1 MSVGDYRSRNY
12 TADLQARI
20 RRRPLEAVALG
31 FLTGFVFGGGQTT
44 RIGQGLVG
52 FAARAALRV
61 TVSRA
66 LAEAI
71 NTHEQSVGN

>member
-1 MSVGDYRSRNY
+1 MSVSDYRSRNY
-12 TADLQARI
+12 TADLRAGI
-20 RRRPLEAVALG
+20 RRHPFEAIALG

-44 RIGQGLVG
+44 RVGQGLVG

-71 NTHEQSVGN
+71 NAHEQPIGN

>member
-1 MSVGDYRSRNY
+1 MSGDYRSRNY
-12 TADLQARI
+12 TAELQARI
-20 RRRPLEAVALG
+20 REHPFEAVALG

-44 RIGQGLVG
+44 RVGQGLVG

-66 LAEAI
+66 LAEVI